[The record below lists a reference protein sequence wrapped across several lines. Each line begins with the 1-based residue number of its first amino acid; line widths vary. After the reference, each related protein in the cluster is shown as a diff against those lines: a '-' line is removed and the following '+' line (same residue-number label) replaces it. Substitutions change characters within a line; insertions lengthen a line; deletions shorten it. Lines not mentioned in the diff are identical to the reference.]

1 MSGQQTL
8 LVDQVGNLKNS
19 AVKGLTNR
27 SNIDQFSDDDVTIY
41 ISSQT
46 VLLSSSQ
53 LNAIANI
60 VNSFSRPQ
68 ITITP
73 SLNIAVRGVLINEDL
88 DLTNYLLK
96 NGLSVSNEEGVYTTA
111 PINDS
116 LLDYAS
122 DNASIDNAGI
132 NKTQNNAT
140 QFVNDAEI
148 EAMTLLTGKWTQKK
162 LRGLAALIQLENLS
176 GVHLLSPTEFLFE
189 FRSSGRI
196 DVLRHGLVELGF
208 TIKD

>member
-1 MSGQQTL
+1 MSAQQTL
-8 LVDQVGNLKNS
+8 VDQIGNLEKNS
-19 AVKGLTNR
+19 AATNR
-27 SNIDQFSDDDVTIY
+27 SNIGQISHDDVTIY

-96 NGLSVSNEEGVYTTA
+96 NGLSVSNEEGVHTA
-111 PINDS
+111 PIADS
-116 LLDYAS
+116 LLDNVS
-122 DNASIDNAGI
+122 DNASKDNAGI
-132 NKTQNNAT
+132 YKNQSNAA
-140 QFVNDAEI
+140 QFANDAAI
-148 EAMTLLTGKWTQKK
+148 EVMTLLTGKWTQKK